1 MLAQGENH
9 NETNQPRLVAPQWN
23 HRWTRPSSRRIFECD
38 ILPYAESHYRVIADR
53 HRRAIAGL
61 SMGGMQTLNTSL
73 PNLKQFASVSVLS
86 SGWFRECQ
94 RHPRRNLQ
102 QLWTSLTPRK
112 T

>member
-9 NETNQPRLVAPQWN
+9 NEPTRRGWLLPNRTTAGHIRLEKD
-23 HRWTRPSSRRIFECD
+23 FESD
-38 ILPYAESHYRVIADR
+38 ILPYVESHYRVIADR

-61 SMGGMQTLNTSL
+61 SMGGMQTLNTSI